1 MDIPYYI
8 IYQGSLF
15 HNMNVYH
22 DIDKNNEIIRSN
34 NVDFYRSYVM
44 GSL

>member
-15 HNMNVYH
+15 HNNIMNVYH
-22 DIDKNNEIIRSN
+22 DIDKSNEIIRSN
-34 NVDFYRSYVM
+34 NAIYSYVM